1 MSRLACV
8 LYLMHYHQMMR
19 TTLEIDDDVLAAAKE
34 LAIREK
40 TTAGKMISEMAR
52 RGIQT
57 RHGKPSGKRRNGFEI
72 LPADRRVVTPEL
84 IERLLQESTEP

>member
-1 MSRLACV
+1 
-8 LYLMHYHQMMR
+8 MMR

-34 LAIREK
+34 LALRQR

-57 RHGKPSGKRRNGFEI
+57 RHGKPSAKRRNGFEI
-72 LPADRRVVTPEL
+72 LPAEKRVVTLEL
-84 IERLLQESTEP
+84 VQKLLEESVER